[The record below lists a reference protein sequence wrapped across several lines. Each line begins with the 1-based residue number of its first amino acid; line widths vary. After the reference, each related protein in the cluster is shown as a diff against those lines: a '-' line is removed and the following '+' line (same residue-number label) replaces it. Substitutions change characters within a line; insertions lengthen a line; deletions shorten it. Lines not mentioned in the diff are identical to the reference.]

1 MALPLLALA
10 LVEGGLRLAGVATPE
25 PLFVPAPEPG
35 WLQPNDK
42 VVQRFFAHP
51 DDAPTVSIDTHY
63 FRTEKPEGTFRAFVL
78 GGSSAAGFPY
88 GKWASLA
95 GILEQRLR
103 REHAWKTIEVIPV
116 AMSAINSWA
125 LADFTPEVLEHDPD
139 AVLVYAGHNEYLGV
153 LGVGSAYGGGSP
165 ALTRLRLALRN
176 FRLLALANRAW
187 ASVTRGDAIPRD
199 GTLMA
204 RVASER
210 SIPLGSP
217 LYEAGLAQFGANL
230 RRVLELCV
238 ARDVPVFVGTLASNE
253 ADQPPF
259 MTVPP
264 EGTGASAWAARVAQ
278 AEELFDS
285 GPLPRAD
292 AAAAALMA
300 DAPLAPDGF
309 WLRGRTLLEAGET
322 GAARQAFLDAKD
334 RDALRFRAPEAV
346 NAIIRQLAAEYGA
359 VVVDT
364 QGLLARR
371 SPAGAIGRALM
382 LEHLHPN
389 HEGYFLL
396 SEAFRRALADAG
408 LPFGGDALDE
418 DVARREAPL
427 TEVERLAGE
436 YRVARLMTDWP
447 FHDERQ
453 PLVLPEPTTEPER
466 IARRWFDGG
475 IEWAEA
481 MNEALRH
488 YQRAGEWIEAS
499 RVAVNVA
506 TAFPFRPDAQ
516 VVAGSLLL
524 RAGAPGRALP
534 FLHAA
539 ARMQPRDTATL
550 MSLAQAYY
558 MDGRIPESLQVLER
572 VLAIDPGHPTA
583 PGFVEKLEAELAGG

>member
-1 MALPLLALA
+1 M
-10 LVEGGLRLAGVATPE
+10 R
-25 PLFVPAPEPG
+25 
-35 WLQPNDK
+35 
-42 VVQRFFAHP
+42 
-51 DDAPTVSIDTHY
+51 
-63 FRTEKPEGTFRAFVL
+63 
-78 GGSSAAGFPY
+78 
-88 GKWASLA
+88 
-95 GILEQRLR
+95 
-103 REHAWKTIEVIPV
+103 
-116 AMSAINSWA
+116 
-125 LADFTPEVLEHDPD
+125 
-139 AVLVYAGHNEYLGV
+139 
-153 LGVGSAYGGGSP
+153 
-165 ALTRLRLALRN
+165 
-176 FRLLALANRAW
+176 
-187 ASVTRGDAIPRD
+187 
-199 GTLMA
+199 
-204 RVASER
+204 
-210 SIPLGSP
+210 
-217 LYEAGLAQFGANL
+217 
-230 RRVLELCV
+230 
-238 ARDVPVFVGTLASNE
+238 
-253 ADQPPF
+253 
-259 MTVPP
+259 
-264 EGTGASAWAARVAQ
+264 
-278 AEELFDS
+278 
-285 GPLPRAD
+285 
-292 AAAAALMA
+292 A

-309 WLRGRTLLEAGET
+309 WLRGKVLLAAGES
-322 GAARQAFLDAKD
+322 GPARRALLDAKD
-334 RDALRFRAPEAV
+334 RDALRFRAPEAM
-346 NAIIRQLAAEYGA
+346 NALIRPLANEHGA
-359 VVVDT
+359 VVVET
-364 QGLLARR
+364 QALLARR
-371 SPAGAIGRALM
+371 SPAGAIGHALM

-453 PLVLPEPTTEPER
+453 PLVLPEPATEPER

>member
-1 MALPLLALA
+1 VALPLVAVAL
-10 LVEGGLRLAGVATPE
+10 LEGGLRLAGVAAPE

-35 WLQPNDK
+35 WLQPNER

-51 DDAPTVSIDTHY
+51 ADAPTVSIDTHY
-63 FRTEKPEGTFRAFVL
+63 FRAEKPDGAFRAFVL

-95 GILEQRLR
+95 GMLEQRLR
-103 REHAWKTIEVIPV
+103 REHPWKTIEVIPV

-125 LADFTPEVLEHDPD
+125 LADFVPEVLAHEPD

-165 ALTRLRLALRN
+165 TLTRLRLALRD
-176 FRLLALANRAW
+176 FRLLAVANRAW
-187 ASVTRGDAIPRD
+187 ASLTRGDPLPRD

-210 SIPLGSP
+210 SIPLGSD

-230 RRVLELCV
+230 ARILELC
-238 ARDVPVFVGTLASNE
+238 ASREVPVFVGTLASNE
-253 ADQPPF
+253 GDQAPF

-264 EGTGASAWAARVAQ
+264 EGTDLSAWRQRVREASMLL
-278 AEELFDS
+278 EE
-285 GPLPRAD
+285 GALPRAD
-292 AAAAALMA
+292 AAAAGLMA

-309 WLRGRTLLEAGET
+309 WLRGRVLLAAGEPGT
-322 GAARQAFLDAKD
+322 ARQALLDAKD
-334 RDALRFRAPEAV
+334 RDALRFRAPEAI
-346 NAIIRQLAAEYGA
+346 NATLRQLAAEHGA

-364 QGLLARR
+364 QGLLASR
-371 SPAGAIGRALM
+371 SPAGVIGRSLM

-396 SEAFRRALADAG
+396 SQAFRQAMADAG
-408 LPFGGDALDE
+408 LPFGGPPLDE
-418 DVARREAPL
+418 DTARRESPL
-427 TEVERLAGE
+427 TEIERLAGE
-436 YRVARLMTDWP
+436 YRVARLLTDWP

-453 PLVLPEPTTEPER
+453 PLVLPEPATEPER
-466 IARRWFDGG
+466 IARRWFDGQ

-481 MNEALRH
+481 MNEGLRH
-488 YQRAGEWIEAS
+488 YQRVGDWTEAA
-499 RVAVNVA
+499 RVAANMAV
-506 TAFPFRPDAQ
+506 AFPFRADAQ
-516 VVAGSLLL
+516 VIAGSLLL
-524 RAGAPGRALP
+524 RAEAPGRALP
-534 FLHAA
+534 FLYAA
-539 ARMQPRDTATL
+539 ARMQPRDTPTL

-558 MDGRIPESLQVLER
+558 MDGQVRESLQVLER

-583 PGFVEKLEAELAGG
+583 PRFMEKLRGELDGG

>member
-1 MALPLLALA
+1 MALPLVALA
-10 LVEGGLRLAGVATPE
+10 LLEGGLRLAGVAAPE
-25 PLFVPAPEPG
+25 PLFLPAPEPG
-35 WLQPNDK
+35 WLQPNEK
-42 VVQRFFAHP
+42 VVERFFAHP

-63 FRTEKPEGTFRAFVL
+63 FRAEKPDGAFRAFVL

-88 GKWASLA
+88 GKWGSLA

-103 REHAWKTIEVIPV
+103 REHPWKTVEVIPV

-125 LADFTPEVLEHDPD
+125 LADFLPEVLQHDPD
-139 AVLVYAGHNEYLGV
+139 AILVYAGHNEYLGV

-187 ASVTRGDAIPRD
+187 ASVTRGDPLPRD

-217 LYEAGLAQFGANL
+217 LYDAGLAQFRANL
-230 RRVLELCV
+230 GRILELC
-238 ARDVPVFVGTLASNE
+238 ASRGVPVFVGTLASNE
-253 ADQPPF
+253 KDQPPF

-264 EGTGASAWAARVAQ
+264 EGTDAAAWDARVRR
-278 AEELFDS
+278 AEELLES
-285 GPLPRAD
+285 GPLAPAD
-292 AAAAALMA
+292 SAAAALMG

-309 WLRGRTLLEAGET
+309 WLRGQTLLAAGEP
-322 GAARQAFLDAKD
+322 GPARQALLDAKD
-334 RDALRFRAPEAV
+334 RDALRFRAPEAM
-346 NAIIRQLAAEYGA
+346 NGIIRQLAGEHGA
-359 VVVDT
+359 VVVES
-364 QGLLARR
+364 QALLARR
-371 SPAGAIGRALM
+371 SPAGTIGQAVM

-396 SEAFRRALADAG
+396 SEAFRQAMGAAG
-408 LPFGGDALDE
+408 LPFGGDTLDE
-418 DVARREAPL
+418 DTARREAPL

-453 PLVLPEPTTEPER
+453 PLVLPEPATESER
-466 IARRWFDGG
+466 IARRWFDGH

-488 YQRAGEWIEAS
+488 YQRVGNWMEAA
-499 RVAVNVA
+499 RVAVNLA
-506 TAFPFRPDAQ
+506 TAFPFRADAQ

-524 RAGAPGRALP
+524 RAEAPGRALP
-534 FLHAA
+534 FLYAA
-539 ARMQPRDTATL
+539 ARMQPRDTSTL

-558 MDGRIPESLQVLER
+558 MDGQIQQSLQVLGR
-572 VLAIDPGHPTA
+572 VLAIDPAHPTA
-583 PGFVEKLEAELAGG
+583 PRFVEKLEAELDGG